1 MCSNIQCDVFRCKI
15 LESKQDD
22 RRRSRRSAARSSDH
36 SSLPRRCSHPAPV
49 PNFSIDG
56 DDLVGAACPSS
67 RAEELSID
75 ALSIYL
81 ILPKFLLPFL
91 KIFFSS
97 HTFLSIT
104 ISQLLT
110 SSSFPILLQS
120 VRFLSLDMHNNHAR
134 TLHERG
140 GAIQPSCWLPA
151 REFGHKWDR
160 R

>member
-1 MCSNIQCDVFRCKI
+1 MCSNIRCDVFGCKI

-22 RRRSRRSAARSSDH
+22 RRLSRRSAARSSDH

-91 KIFFSS
+91 KIFFFCIPYIPF
-97 HTFLSIT
+97 HYDFT
-104 ISQLLT
+104 IINLFIFSYIVAIRP
-110 SSSFPILLQS
+110 FPIPGYAQ
-120 VRFLSLDMHNNHAR
+120 
-134 TLHERG
+134 
-140 GAIQPSCWLPA
+140 
-151 REFGHKWDR
+151 
-160 R
+160 

>member
-1 MCSNIQCDVFRCKI
+1 MCWNIRCDVFGCKI

-22 RRRSRRSAARSSDH
+22 RRRSRHSAARSSDH
-36 SSLPRRCSHPAPV
+36 SSLPRHCSHPAPV

-91 KIFFSS
+91 KIFFFAS

-140 GAIQPSCWLPA
+140 EA
-151 REFGHKWDR
+151 RNST
-160 R
+160 